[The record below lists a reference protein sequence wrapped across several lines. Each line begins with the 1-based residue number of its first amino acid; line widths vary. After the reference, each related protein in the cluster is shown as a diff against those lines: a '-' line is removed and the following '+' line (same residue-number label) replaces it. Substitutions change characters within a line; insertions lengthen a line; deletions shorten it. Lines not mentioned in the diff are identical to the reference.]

1 MLRRRRKRCLIDICQ
16 VGAVFQEQLR
26 DKIHVLSHHAA
37 RGGRTRTQ
45 TQIMKTGPNTFCRL
59 RDDSLLRKT
68 WQSELQRFRR
78 QQMDGCAA

>member
-37 RGGRTRTQ
+37 KRRKDPDPDPDNENGAKHILQ
-45 TQIMKTGPNTFCRL
+45 TKRRL
-59 RDDSLLRKT
+59 SIA
-68 WQSELQRFRR
+68 QN
-78 QQMDGCAA
+78 MAI